1 MISKSLHP
9 CAKTD
14 STVPPKSSAR
24 LNVGTI
30 TENNGSLAI
39 PSQNLKE
46 LAVLPKVTPIVP
58 FRPTGLNDQFALT
71 TGGLALL
78 LKQRSRLRQPSTSA
92 CDYGTWL
99 CSAAKESDSVMR
111 ALVTRCICT
120 KSGLRSLAT
129 ARSMACRT
137 FTNPSTSPVSTRQYR
152 PDGSARLARR

>member
-58 FRPTGLNDQFALT
+58 CRPTGLNDQFALT
-71 TGGLALL
+71 KGGLAQDAVLVFYESNVRVFDNRRRRHVTMGL
-78 LKQRSRLRQPSTSA
+78 GCARLQRSPTL
-92 CDYGTWL
+92 
-99 CSAAKESDSVMR
+99 
-111 ALVTRCICT
+111 
-120 KSGLRSLAT
+120 
-129 ARSMACRT
+129 
-137 FTNPSTSPVSTRQYR
+137 
-152 PDGSARLARR
+152 